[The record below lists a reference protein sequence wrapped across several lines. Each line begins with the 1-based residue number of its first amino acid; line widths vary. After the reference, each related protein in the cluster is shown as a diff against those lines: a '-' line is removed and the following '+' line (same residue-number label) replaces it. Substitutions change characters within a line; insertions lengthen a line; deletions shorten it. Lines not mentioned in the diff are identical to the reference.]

1 MDNEIHLK
9 QFFIEKYGDKNMYY
23 EYLAGRISI
32 DKDMYDSW
40 YKDVE
45 ARNRL
50 FSYQIKK
57 HNRIFLGDTIVE
69 SKLCENLCVSKFFV
83 NKCCSHI
90 GEFGKFKIEKKRVG
104 ISNAHYICNGIYLD
118 TLNQIYDVLSHGAFT
133 VGICAE
139 KRSEFYNS
147 VVDYYGKLRNFL
159 LNNGYSTSAL
169 EINCNSKNRVYLMMY
184 NAKSRSKVIK

>member
-1 MDNEIHLK
+1 M
-9 QFFIEKYGDKNMYY
+9 
-23 EYLAGRISI
+23 
-32 DKDMYDSW
+32 
-40 YKDVE
+40 
-45 ARNRL
+45 
-50 FSYQIKK
+50 
-57 HNRIFLGDTIVE
+57 
-69 SKLCENLCVSKFFV
+69 
-83 NKCCSHI
+83 
-90 GEFGKFKIEKKRVG
+90 
-104 ISNAHYICNGIYLD
+104 
-118 TLNQIYDVLSHGAFT
+118 NQIYDVLSHGAFT